1 MIAPPRNVLCSF
13 HYFKDYDLDRL
24 PHLRIIGDSGAF
36 SAASQGATI
45 TTSDLAAWAH
55 QWRHR
60 LAWVASLDV
69 IGDERATR
77 RNWQDMVEGHGI
89 PGVPTVH
96 FGADPTAVDWYVDQ
110 GVDFIGLGG
119 MVGRSTNMQMRWLIP
134 MFRHARDRHPHL
146 RFHGW
151 GVTADKLMH
160 LPFFSVDSSGW
171 TQAVRFGRL
180 VLRDPKSPRDY
191 PVALDGRDAYR
202 PEVARLLREAYGVS
216 FTDATVS
223 TSANRDVIV
232 RLAALSTAVQ
242 EQRVRRLHGP
252 ISEPEWGRL
261 GDHRSDGL
269 NLSLAAGWTYTAPDR
284 IEGLHTGPHMHMA
297 KARIENADPVN
308 IENLNATSGTTVGPN
323 LHLAVAAKDG
333 MLAELGE
340 GGLGCT

>member
-13 HYFKDYDLDRL
+13 HYFKDYNLDRL

-69 IGDERATR
+69 IGDEQATR

-180 VLRDPKSPRDY
+180 VLRDPKSTRDY
-191 PVALDGRDAYR
+191 PVVLDGRDAYR
-202 PEVARLLREAYGVS
+202 PDVARLLREAYGVS

-223 TSANRDVIV
+223 SSANRDVIV

-252 ISEPEWGRL
+252 ISAPSWGCLDRNTFSAPERVEEI
-261 GDHRSDGL
+261 H
-269 NLSLAAGWTYTAPDR
+269 
-284 IEGLHTGPHMHMA
+284 GPHMHMA
-297 KARIENADPVN
+297 TARIENADPVN

-333 MLAELGE
+333 MLAELGDG